1 MVKMPLYDL
10 LRTDKNVMLQIKF
23 YWGVRKYDVA
33 GSSFTCLVCHKLYS
47 SIKLTNVDAPN

>member
-1 MVKMPLYDL
+1 MPFYDL

-33 GSSFTCLVCHKLYS
+33 DSSFTCLVCHKLYS